1 MYSCCTLGLICAYTK
16 FFFEGRKRV
25 IVMESMLAG
34 KLTLVGMKHNTGYTM
49 AAETFPATVS

>member
-1 MYSCCTLGLICAYTK
+1 MCVHS
-16 FFFEGRKRV
+16 FFFEGRERV
-25 IVMESMLAG
+25 IAMESMLAG